1 MRGFLDWKLGL
12 LAAACVAA
20 LAAPA
25 VGAAEQDDALADER
39 AAAEIGQDAGA
50 GGPGL
55 PAEEPRDAEA
65 AAGGL
70 EPGALPVLA
79 PIATES
85 VEANANVDLPQ
96 DI

>member
-1 MRGFLDWKLGL
+1 MRDLLAWKLSL
-12 LAAACVAA
+12 LAAACAAA

-25 VGAAEQDDALADER
+25 VGAARQDEALADER
-39 AAAEIGQDAGA
+39 AAAETGQPAGA
-50 GGPGL
+50 GGWGL
-55 PAEEPRDAEA
+55 PTEEPRDAKA

-70 EPGALPVLA
+70 EPDPPPILA
-79 PIATES
+79 PIATET